1 MSEPNP
7 TQFKPGQSGN
17 PAGKPKGT
25 RNATTLAL
33 EALLDGQASALT
45 QKAINLALAGDM
57 AALRLGSVDRSV
69 SSAT

>member
-1 MSEPNP
+1 MPP
-7 TQFKPGQSGN
+7 PLRWK
-17 PAGKPKGT
+17 
-25 RNATTLAL
+25 RCLMAT
-33 EALLDGQASALT
+33 SALT